1 MVDVRDPEVMDD
13 SELRPG
19 LVAAQQARELAI
31 AVDDADEL
39 PYIEARIRRY
49 EGEIVRRGL

>member
-1 MVDVRDPEVMDD
+1 MADVRDPEMMED

-19 LVAAQQARELAI
+19 LVAAQQTRELAI

-39 PYIEARIRRY
+39 PYLEARIRRY
-49 EGEIVRRGL
+49 EDEIVRRGL